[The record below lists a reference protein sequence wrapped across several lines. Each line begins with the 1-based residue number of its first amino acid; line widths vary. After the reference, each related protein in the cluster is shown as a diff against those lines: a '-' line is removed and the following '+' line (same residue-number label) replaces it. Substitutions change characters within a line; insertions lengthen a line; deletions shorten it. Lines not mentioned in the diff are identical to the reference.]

1 MFNIAKK
8 TLVDPAKEQ
17 FMDYAKKEF
26 MIEFEKII
34 NDDINNIDVGINK
47 AFEELT
53 KTLTNNNF
61 VVTVRGVICKD
72 ATLAKTVK
80 TELNNQ
86 IVKILDTDEFKKMQ
100 EKMKEKVEEISDDNM
115 KSIINNKIDILQTTL
130 KLKIEKLINDI
141 IVCNAAPNTS
151 STTGGK
157 RNRNTKRKHRK
168 KTKKHYKKSRGRK

>member
-1 MFNIAKK
+1 MSFIVKP
-8 TLVDPAKEQ
+8 LVNTAKEQ

-53 KTLTNNNF
+53 KTLSDNNF
-61 VVTVRGVICKD
+61 VVTVRGGICEN

-80 TELNNQ
+80 TELNEQ
-86 IVKILDTDEFKKMQ
+86 IVKIMETDEFKKMK
-100 EKMKEKVEEISDDNM
+100 EKLKEKVEEISDDNM
-115 KSIINNKIDILQTTL
+115 KSVINNKIDTLQATL

-141 IVCNAAPNTS
+141 INCNAAS
-151 STTGGK
+151 SSTGGK

>member
-1 MFNIAKK
+1 MINIAKK

-17 FMDYAKKEF
+17 FMDYAKTEF

-34 NDDINNIDVGINK
+34 NNDINNIDVGINK

-53 KTLTNNNF
+53 KTLSDNNL
-61 VVTVRGVICKD
+61 VVTVRNGICKD
-72 ATLAKTVK
+72 ATLAETVK
-80 TELNNQ
+80 TELNEQ
-86 IVKILDTDEFKKMQ
+86 IVKIMETDEFKKMK
-100 EKMKEKVEEISDDNM
+100 EKLKEKVEEISDDNM
-115 KSIINNKIDILQTTL
+115 KSVINNKIDTLQATL

-141 IVCNAAPNTS
+141 INCNAAS
-151 STTGGK
+151 SSTGGK